1 MKYLLALHRSLN
13 LTFIRFQKLKTHFD
27 GDFEK
32 AFKAKISDFQAANID
47 SKGIQKFFVNRD
59 NVSPDKEFEQL
70 EKIGAKI
77 WVCGDENFP
86 MTLQNINNPPVLL
99 FVRGKISEADFPSI
113 SVVGSRKISNY
124 GTRALSCILNPI
136 VEQKITIVSGL
147 AFGADALAHKT
158 ALDKNCKTIAVL
170 GNGIDG
176 IYPAQNKWLGERIL
190 KENLGAI
197 ISEYLPGTEIRP
209 ENFPIRNQIVA
220 GLSKATIIIEAAEKS
235 GTLITAHLA
244 NEMGRS
250 VYAIPGEIFT
260 KNNKGANQLIS
271 DGVAHPALSGKQ
283 ILSDLGFKSLEQ
295 KRIATQNIP
304 KTGIEAD
311 ILKVFENEDKL
322 HIDNIFRNCSLANPV
337 ISSNILILEIK
348 GFLKNIGN
356 QIYVK
361 NF

>member
-1 MKYLLALHRSLN
+1 MKYLLALHRGLN
-13 LTFIRFQKLKTHFD
+13 LTFPRFQKLKTHFD
-27 GDFEK
+27 SDFKK
-32 AFKAKISDFQAANID
+32 AFNAKISDFQAANID
-47 SKGIQKFFVNRD
+47 AKGIQKFFVNRD
-59 NVSPDKEFEQL
+59 TISPEKEYEQL

-77 WVCGDENFP
+77 LLYDDENFP
-86 MTLQNINNPPVLL
+86 LSLQHINTPPAIL
-99 FVRGKISEADFPSI
+99 FVRGRFSEHDFPSI
-113 SVVGSRKISNY
+113 SVVGSRKISSY
-124 GTRALSCILNPI
+124 GKRALSFILNPI

-147 AFGADALAHKT
+147 AFGADVLAHKT
-158 ALDKNCKTIAVL
+158 ALDQKCKTIAVL
-170 GNGIDG
+170 GNGIDQ
-176 IYPAQNKWLGERIL
+176 IYPTQNKAIGERIL

-197 ISEYLPGTEIRP
+197 ISEYLPGTTVRP
-209 ENFPIRNQIVA
+209 ENFPIRNRIVA
-220 GLSKATIIIEAAEKS
+220 GLSKASIIIEAAEKS

-250 VYAIPGEIFT
+250 VYAIPGEIFS

-271 DGVAHPALSGKQ
+271 DGLANPALSGKQ

-311 ILKVFENEDKL
+311 ILKTFENIDKM
-322 HIDNIFRNCSLANPV
+322 HIDEIFRNCALANPV